1 MDWMSYMSELAVAKQ
16 NEIRERRVKEREVR
30 G

>member
-1 MDWMSYMSELAVAKQ
+1 MSYMSELAVAKQ